1 MRAYP
6 FKRGYRPTEERLEE
20 MIVKH
25 FGDFRKEG
33 EYYIVSFGAIEEL
46 KLKLDGKKLLAETRT
61 NPKAP
66 EDVAVETIKRY
77 NRFLHELTGYS
88 AKERQKLMKKEV
100 EKS

>member
-6 FKRGYRPTEERLEE
+6 FKRGYRPTVERLEE
-20 MIVKH
+20 MIIKH
-25 FGDFRKEG
+25 FGEFRKEG
-33 EYYIVSFGAIEEL
+33 EYYIVSFGAVEEL
-46 KLKLDGKKLLAETRT
+46 KMKLDGKKLMAETKT

-66 EDVAVETIKRY
+66 SDLAMETIKKY

>member
-6 FKRGYRPTEERLEE
+6 FKRGYKPTEERLEE

-25 FGDFRKEG
+25 FGEFRKEG
-33 EYYIVSFGAIEEL
+33 EYYIVSFGAVEEL
-46 KLKLDGKKLLAETRT
+46 KMKLDGKKLMAETKT

-66 EDVAVETIKRY
+66 SDLAMETIKRY
-77 NRFLHELTGYS
+77 NRFLQELTGYS

>member
-6 FKRGYRPTEERLEE
+6 FKRGYKPTEERLIE
-20 MIVKH
+20 MIEKH
-25 FGDFRKEG
+25 FGEYVKEG

-46 KLKLDGKKLLAETRT
+46 RMKLEGKKLLAETKT

-66 EDVAVETIKRY
+66 EEIAVETIKKY
-77 NRFLHELTGYS
+77 NKFLQDLTGYS
-88 AKERQKLMKKEV
+88 AKERQKLLKKEI

>member
-6 FKRGYRPTEERLEE
+6 FKRGFKPSEERLVE
-20 MIVKH
+20 MIEKH
-25 FGDFRKEG
+25 FGEFKKDG

-46 KLKLDGKKLLAETRT
+46 KMKLDGKKLLAETKT

-77 NRFLHELTGYS
+77 NKFLHELTGYS